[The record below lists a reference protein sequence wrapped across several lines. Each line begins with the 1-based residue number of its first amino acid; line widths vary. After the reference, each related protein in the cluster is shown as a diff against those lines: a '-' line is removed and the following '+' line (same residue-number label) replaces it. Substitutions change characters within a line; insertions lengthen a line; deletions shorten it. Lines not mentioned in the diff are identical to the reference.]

1 MAGLL
6 ICSPIRLYGHGLSE
20 ALTARSRIE
29 VRGVAATAAECLA
42 RFEESHPDI
51 VLIDLAMPDG
61 IHTIRWFAASGHRVR
76 VVALGV
82 HEAEEEEVIACA
94 EAGVSAY
101 VTREDTIDDLM
112 AILASVSRGET
123 LCSPKLTAML
133 LRRVRTLSLERAG
146 RPHSQLIRLTPR
158 ETEVLRLLDEGL
170 SNKQIARR
178 LCIEL
183 ATVKNHVHHI
193 LEKLSVHR
201 RGEAVAWLHTRA
213 DLNRTI

>member
-1 MAGLL
+1 MVGLL

-20 ALTARSRIE
+20 ALAGRWEIE
-29 VRGVAATAAECLA
+29 VKGTAATAAECLA
-42 RFEESHPDI
+42 RFDELNPDI
-51 VLIDLAMPDG
+51 VLMDLAMPDG
-61 IHTIRWFAASGHRVR
+61 IRTIRWFAMGGHHVR

-82 HEAEEEEVIACA
+82 HEAEEEVIACA

-101 VTREDTIDDLM
+101 VTRNDTLDDLV
-112 AILASVSRGET
+112 AILASLSRGET

-146 RPHSQLIRLTPR
+146 RPDSQLIRLTPR
-158 ETEVLRLLDEGL
+158 ETEVLRLLDQGL
-170 SNKQIARR
+170 SNKEIAHS

-213 DLNRTI
+213 DLNLTI

>member
-1 MAGLL
+1 VAGAL

-20 ALTARSRIE
+20 ALAGRSGIE
-29 VRGVAATAAECLA
+29 VRGTAATATECLA
-42 RFEESHPDI
+42 LFDEVHPDI

-61 IHTIRWFAASGHRVR
+61 IETIRWFAASGHQVR

-82 HEAEEEEVIACA
+82 REAEEDVIACA

-101 VTREDTIDDLM
+101 VTRDDTLDDLL
-112 AILASVSRGET
+112 AILESVSRGET

-158 ETEVLRLLDEGL
+158 ETQVLRLLDEGL